1 MITEKK
7 EEEKSCFKETKQNK
21 TKENKTRIQILT
33 YKKGGGLVQD
43 VTPVSGL
50 VGWTVVVYTD
60 RTEHSGRK
68 FKFIE

>member
-1 MITEKK
+1 MIRDKK

-50 VGWTVVVYTD
+50 VG
-60 RTEHSGRK
+60 
-68 FKFIE
+68 